1 MTAEPTAT
9 LIASPAEETLTL
21 VVSEL
26 AHVTARCV
34 NTFPAESLVVAANCT
49 ALPTRSVSGD
59 GATVTD
65 ATAGG
70 PEGWAVKS
78 NRCT

>member
-1 MTAEPTAT
+1 MVAKG